1 MKPEDWIQY
10 SIKLAIESMEAGKGG
25 PFAAIIVRQGK
36 LISEGSNEVTS
47 SCDPTAHAEVQA
59 IRKACRELGSFQLED
74 CELYSSCEPCPMCLG
89 AIYWARPARVYYA
102 ASRVEA
108 ADAGFDD
115 EFIYQEIPKSLAERS
130 IPFVQIRSPQ
140 SPEPFKRWQKKLDKI
155 RY

>member
-1 MKPEDWIQY
+1 
-10 SIKLAIESMEAGKGG
+10 MEAGKGG

-36 LISEGSNEVTS
+36 LVSEGSNEVTS

-108 ADAGFDD
+108 AHAGFDD

-130 IPFVQIRSPQ
+130 IPFLRIQSPQ
-140 SPEPFKRWQKKLDKI
+140 SAEPFKRWQKKLDKI